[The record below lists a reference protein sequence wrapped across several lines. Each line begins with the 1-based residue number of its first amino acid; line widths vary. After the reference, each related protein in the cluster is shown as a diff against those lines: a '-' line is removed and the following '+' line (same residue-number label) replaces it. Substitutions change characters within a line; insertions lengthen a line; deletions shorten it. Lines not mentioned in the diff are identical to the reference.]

1 MTYTIELTSDSL
13 TVLTYVIPPA
23 LAEVWQLVLQSVL
36 QDLKHDT
43 DHSAKPPVSQNQSLP
58 TTKNKIHLK
67 L

>member
-43 DHSAKPPVSQNQSLP
+43 DHSA
-58 TTKNKIHLK
+58 
-67 L
+67 